1 MQSRRARSRGILPS
15 TRITPAA
22 PSRCRCTRR
31 CCLSR
36 LSGFPPGVAGSDL
49 RAHFPKV
56 QCPVRAGTSA
66 AVRSAS
72 RPEENAMHKT
82 DPMRKLLR
90 RRFRGLWLSADF
102 RKLWAS
108 LTITSFGAQIT
119 NLALPLTAA
128 LLLNATPMQMGILVA
143 LETLPFALVSL
154 HAGVLL
160 DRVRK
165 LPVIIVAD
173 IGRGIALLAIPIAAW
188 LGSLSIEILFAVG
201 FLCGVQNVVGGAA
214 YQVLLGQMA
223 GRKRL
228 VEANAKT
235 ALGETSAALIGPG
248 LAGGLIHA
256 LTAPFAIALDA
267 VTFFVS
273 ALMLRRIV
281 ARNDVPNPSAGAGIW
296 NEIGEGLKLVWQNR
310 TLWGL
315 AWLAGTWQFLHHM
328 QIAVL
333 ILFATREIGLSAG
346 AIGVAYAFGGLGC
359 VLASMSAQRLSA
371 RFGIGPVIVHG
382 LILTAFGWQA
392 FGLIGGAQWMAT
404 LALGGA
410 MLVFDF
416 GAVLYGINYLALRQ
430 AITPDRLLGRMTATM
445 RFVTVASAPLGS
457 LVGGALATGIG
468 LRATLLTVG
477 VLGLVLSA
485 AAVLW
490 SPVRRHHTLPAPAA
504 E

>member
-1 MQSRRARSRGILPS
+1 MTMTDRLQRYIRR
-15 TRITPAA
+15 T
-22 PSRCRCTRR
+22 
-31 CCLSR
+31 
-36 LSGFPPGVAGSDL
+36 
-49 RAHFPKV
+49 
-56 QCPVRAGTSA
+56 
-66 AVRSAS
+66 
-72 RPEENAMHKT
+72 
-82 DPMRKLLR
+82 
-90 RRFRGLWLSADF
+90 FRGLWLSRDF
-102 RKLWAS
+102 RKLWTS

-165 LPVIIVAD
+165 LPVVIIAD
-173 IGRGIALLAIPIAAW
+173 LGRGLALLAIPLAAW
-188 LGSLSIEILFAVG
+188 FGVLSMEILFTVG
-201 FLCGVQNVVGGAA
+201 FLCGVQNVVGGAG
-214 YQVLLGQMA
+214 YQVLLAQMA

-248 LAGGLIHA
+248 VAGGLIQA

-267 VTFFVS
+267 LTFFIS
-273 ALMLRRIV
+273 ALLLRRIE
-281 ARNDVPNPSAGAGIW
+281 ARNDVAHQRARTGVWS
-296 NEIGEGLKLVWQNR
+296 EIGEGLKLVWENR

-315 AWLAGTWQFLHHM
+315 AWLAGLWQFLHHM

-333 ILFATREIGLSAG
+333 ILFATRELSLSAG
-346 AIGVAYAFGGLGC
+346 AIGLAYACGGLGC
-359 VLASMSAQRLSA
+359 VLASAGAQRLSA

-382 LILTAFGWQA
+382 LIVTALGWQA
-392 FGLIGGAQWMAT
+392 FGLIGGPPWVAT
-404 LALGGA
+404 LALGAA

-416 GAVLYGINYLALRQ
+416 GAVLYAINYLALRQ

-445 RFVTVASAPLGS
+445 RFVTVAPAPLGS
-457 LVGGALATGIG
+457 LVGGALATAIG

-477 VLGLVLSA
+477 ALGLVLVA
-485 AAVLW
+485 AAMLW
-490 SPVRRHHTLPAPAA
+490 SPVRHHRRLPVHVPD
-504 E
+504 